1 MNELVFTI
9 VFSLALLPI
18 NFCCAFW
25 IFQAALDLTG
35 MTFQQFLGFS
45 SDTVLPSGR
54 AGLSRRQR
62 FLTRFFREKSSQP
75 EKSIRLLWAFGY
87 CTLPGLAALL
97 LAQYAAA
104 SGSEHKLTYALIG
117 DLVLL
122 LLNIALAYAGRVY
135 RKRHP
140 LDEALRA
147 KRTQEKQAGR
157 KRRAR
162 AIIVYSIVG
171 AFFFAILLAFD
182 LGIAGVSSARRAGME
197 IHSEDV
203 KAVLAEKGFETEN
216 IPVTY
221 WFYDENRLMYVCAG
235 VKGESKFEFYEYMDD
250 GMTDGVYD
258 RIVQDISPDM
268 DPAQRESHETPL
280 PGGRKLFSAITDGA
294 YRLVLYQ
301 GDTLVYAY
309 SPESLEEINDIL
321 FELGY
326 LKER

>member
-45 SDTVLPSGR
+45 SDTVFPSGR
-54 AGLSRRQR
+54 AGLSRRRR
-62 FLTRFFREKSSQP
+62 FLTRFFQEKSSQP

-140 LDEALRA
+140 LDEALKA
-147 KRTQEKQAGR
+147 KRAQEKQAGR

-162 AIIVYSIVG
+162 AISAYSIVG

-182 LGIAGVSSARRAGME
+182 LGIAGVSSARRAGIE

-203 KAVLAEKGFETEN
+203 KAVLAEKGFET
-216 IPVTY
+216 
-221 WFYDENRLMYVCAG
+221 
-235 VKGESKFEFYEYMDD
+235 
-250 GMTDGVYD
+250 
-258 RIVQDISPDM
+258 
-268 DPAQRESHETPL
+268 
-280 PGGRKLFSAITDGA
+280 
-294 YRLVLYQ
+294 
-301 GDTLVYAY
+301 
-309 SPESLEEINDIL
+309 
-321 FELGY
+321 
-326 LKER
+326 